1 MLGSLTRTRSLYGF
15 PEVRCWAGNP
25 GVREGPP
32 ESVTHLAVSTLE
44 DHREGAVSNQVLA
57 RELEL
62 AHGLDTAAARLHS
75 ARGSGARAWGRRNG
89 VRWAQAEAGG
99 PRTRGGRR
107 GLIARAPRPI
117 GQAWAGSQSHR
128 PADGEARSLGVLRR
142 TLRALTVGTHS
153 DSGLSSDTL
162 QLQVRPDRRCGSE
175 PRRETKDPRNLGLRA
190 RDAGAA
196 ALRGGRAR
204 GGACRAWTS

>member
-1 MLGSLTRTRSLYGF
+1 MRGF
-15 PEVRCWAGNP
+15 PGNL
-25 GVREGPP
+25 
-32 ESVTHLAVSTLE
+32 THLAVSTFE

-62 AHGLDTAAARLHS
+62 AHGLDAAAAGLHS
-75 ARGSGARAWGRRNG
+75 ARGPGARARRQRYG

-99 PRTRGGRR
+99 PRTRGQRR

-128 PADGEARSLGVLRR
+128 PADGGARSLGVLLG
-142 TLRALTVGTHS
+142 TLPALTVGTQS

-162 QLQVRPDRRCGSE
+162 QLQVGPDR
-175 PRRETKDPRNLGLRA
+175 
-190 RDAGAA
+190 
-196 ALRGGRAR
+196 
-204 GGACRAWTS
+204 

>member
-1 MLGSLTRTRSLYGF
+1 MLGWESWSAA
-15 PEVRCWAGNP
+15 PP
-25 GVREGPP
+25 G
-32 ESVTHLAVSTLE
+32 SVTHLAVSTLE

-62 AHGLDTAAARLHS
+62 AHRLDTAAARLHS
-75 ARGSGARAWGRRNG
+75 ARRSGARAWGRCYG

-107 GLIARAPRPI
+107 GFIARAPRPI

-128 PADGEARSLGVLRR
+128 PVDGGASSLSVLRG
-142 TLRALTVGTHS
+142 TLPALTVGTHS
-153 DSGLSSDTL
+153 DSSLSSDTL
-162 QLQVRPDRRCGSE
+162 QLQVGPDRRCGSE
-175 PRRETKDPRNLGLRA
+175 PRRETKDPRHRGLGA

-196 ALRGGRAR
+196 ALRGGGTR
-204 GGACRAWTS
+204 GGACGARTS